1 MHAPRRLAFPDA
13 RGDNPPA
20 MTALV
25 EFGVFQ
31 FDPRTGEL
39 RRQGRRVALAPQ
51 PAALLAALLARP
63 GELIPREELRAA
75 LWPDGAV
82 VEYEAGIAAAL
93 RQVRAALGDD
103 SRSPRFV
110 QTVHR
115 RGYRFLAPVSKANAD
130 PSPAGAEVLPG
141 EAPGVAQGR
150 QSRDGAVA
158 PSVRAGRGRP
168 IAAVAF
174 ALAAVVAAAVA
185 FVPRRTRGEASRIAI
200 LPVRHADSEPEL
212 ADPAD
217 FAGESFATALAR
229 AGRGRVEVV
238 SRLATMGFPKD
249 WRPWDM
255 RRLPADYVVDAS
267 LRRAGERVRLH
278 AKLAR
283 IEDLRI
289 LWIRDIEIP
298 RASLAAELDR
308 VVGPVAASMLSEIDH
323 PESMRGAPRRDT
335 PAYDKWLSA
344 RLCLREGDP
353 ARAVARLKESADLDS
368 SRAGPHAA
376 LAQAL
381 LVGVR
386 MGVFAPKAAMGEAA
400 SAVKRAL
407 ALDPESPATQA
418 ALGGLLWVRR
428 HPGHGEA
435 QLRRALRAD
444 PGDALARMWL
454 AAALAAGGDRAEGE
468 CEASEA
474 LARDPAWVYLL
485 KEAQFQGLT
494 DIPS

>member
-1 MHAPRRLAFPDA
+1 
-13 RGDNPPA
+13 
-20 MTALV
+20 V
-25 EFGVFQ
+25 
-31 FDPRTGEL
+31 
-39 RRQGRRVALAPQ
+39 
-51 PAALLAALLARP
+51 
-63 GELIPREELRAA
+63 
-75 LWPDGAV
+75 
-82 VEYEAGIAAAL
+82 
-93 RQVRAALGDD
+93 
-103 SRSPRFV
+103 
-110 QTVHR
+110 
-115 RGYRFLAPVSKANAD
+115 
-130 PSPAGAEVLPG
+130 PG
-141 EAPGVAQGR
+141 EAPGALPSQGN
-150 QSRDGAVA
+150 RDEAAA
-158 PSVRAGRGRP
+158 PPVRAGRGSR
-168 IAAVAF
+168 IAAIAF
-174 ALAAVVAAAVA
+174 ALASVAAAVA
-185 FVPRRTRGEASRIAI
+185 FVPRRTRGERARIAI

-217 FAGESFATALAR
+217 FAAESFATGLAR
-229 AGRGRVEVV
+229 AGEGRVEVV

-249 WRPWDM
+249 WRPSDM

-267 LRRAGERVRLH
+267 LRRAGDRVRLH

-289 LWIRDIEIP
+289 LWIRDLEIP

-308 VVGPVAASMLSEIDH
+308 IVGPVAASMISEIDR
-323 PESMRGAPRRDT
+323 PEAMRGSPPRDT
-335 PAYDKWLSA
+335 PAYDKWLSG

-353 ARAVARLKESADLDS
+353 AGAVARLKESADLDS

-376 LAQAL
+376 LAEAL

-407 ALDPESPATQA
+407 AIDPDGPATQA

-428 HPGHGEA
+428 HPGHGEL
-435 QLRRALRAD
+435 QLRRALLAD
-444 PGDALARMWL
+444 PGNALARMWL

-474 LARDPAWVYLL
+474 LARDPAWSYLL
-485 KEAQFQGLT
+485 KEAQFLGLT

>member
-1 MHAPRRLAFPDA
+1 
-13 RGDNPPA
+13 
-20 MTALV
+20 MTALL

-39 RRQGRRVALAPQ
+39 RRQGRRLALAPQ
-51 PAALLAALLARP
+51 PAALLAVLLARP
-63 GELIPREELRAA
+63 GELVPREEVRAA

-82 VEYEAGIAAAL
+82 VEYEAGTASAL

-103 SRSPRFV
+103 GRSPRFIE
-110 QTVHR
+110 TVHR
-115 RGYRFLAPVSKANAD
+115 RGYRFLAPVSKVNAG
-130 PSPAGAEVLPG
+130 PSHGGTEAVPGGARGVLLSQG
-141 EAPGVAQGR
+141 NRDQATAP
-150 QSRDGAVA
+150 
-158 PSVRAGRGRP
+158 PVRAGRGRR
-168 IAAVAF
+168 IAAIAF
-174 ALAAVVAAAVA
+174 ALASVAAAVA
-185 FVPRRTRGEASRIAI
+185 FVPRRTRGEKSRIAI

-212 ADPAD
+212 ADPAE
-217 FAGESFATALAR
+217 FAAESFATGLAR
-229 AGRGRVEVV
+229 AGRGRIDVV
-238 SRLATMGFPKD
+238 SRLATAGFPKD

-283 IEDLRI
+283 IDDLRI
-289 LWIRDIEIP
+289 LWIRDVEIP
-298 RASLAAELDR
+298 RASLVAELDR
-308 VVGPVAASMLSEIDH
+308 IVGPVAASMISEIDH
-323 PESMRGAPRRDT
+323 PEAMRGAPPRDT
-335 PAYDKWLSA
+335 PAYDKWLSG

-353 ARAVARLKESADLDS
+353 ARAVARLRESAALDS
-368 SRAGPHAA
+368 SLAGPHAA

-386 MGVFAPKAAMGEAA
+386 MGVFAPKAAVGDAA

-407 ALDPESPATQA
+407 ALDPDGPATQA

-428 HPGHGEA
+428 NPSHGA
-435 QLRRALRAD
+435 PQLRRALSAD
-444 PGDALARMWL
+444 PGNALARMWL

-474 LARDPAWVYLL
+474 LARDPAWIYLL
-485 KEAQFQGLT
+485 REAQFQGLT